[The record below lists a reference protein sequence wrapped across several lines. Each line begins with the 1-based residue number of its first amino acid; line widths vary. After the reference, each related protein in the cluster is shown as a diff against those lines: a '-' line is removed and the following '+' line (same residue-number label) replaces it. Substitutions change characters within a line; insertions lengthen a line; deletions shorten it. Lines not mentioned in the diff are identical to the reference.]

1 MSAWASQASKEVAV
15 VLMTAAPCQGRG
27 GQRHHQYKA
36 PRGELDEKCSANRL
50 VLAASRP
57 TLQAAPANQVLHTC
71 RKDTINS
78 DVAAP
83 YSLVN
88 SRHPRSVNA
97 YPGHRLPPESLLSR
111 NGR

>member
-50 VLAASRP
+50 VLVVGSSGWPGPRPGGGGLGGTCPPGTASGTWPGRARSRAVP
-57 TLQAAPANQVLHTC
+57 C
-71 RKDTINS
+71 RI
-78 DVAAP
+78 
-83 YSLVN
+83 
-88 SRHPRSVNA
+88 
-97 YPGHRLPPESLLSR
+97 PPSS
-111 NGR
+111 